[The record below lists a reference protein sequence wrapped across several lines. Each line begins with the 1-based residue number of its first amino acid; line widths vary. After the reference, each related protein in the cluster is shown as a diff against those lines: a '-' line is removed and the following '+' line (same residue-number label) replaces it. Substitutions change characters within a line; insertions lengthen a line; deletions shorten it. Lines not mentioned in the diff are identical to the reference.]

1 MTTFID
7 LQRRFRDLTTAE
19 LEDPEFLAS
28 LNESEF
34 GPGTS
39 WSELLKNDRVVV
51 LAEAGAGKTIEMV
64 EQAKRL
70 VGEGRFAFFVALESL
85 DREPLV
91 NLLSANEEES
101 CSLPGRRTAEHRRGS
116 SSMRWT
122 S

>member
-7 LQRRFRDLTTAE
+7 LQRRFRDLTAAE
-19 LEDPEFLAS
+19 LEDPELLAS
-28 LNESEF
+28 LNEHEY

-39 WSELLKNDRVVV
+39 WSELLKNDRVLV

-70 VGEGRFAFFVALESL
+70 VGEVSSPSGADL

-91 NLLSANEEES
+91 N
-101 CSLPGRRTAEHRRGS
+101 CSRRPGRLFEAWKAGPS
-116 SSMRWT
+116 AGVVFLVRWT